1 VCLAGPE
8 HRSVHA
14 KISSALAEKDFECG
28 WRQRFRTIPR
38 LKSSVT
44 SSIRKTFPN
53 RIAPSAGSRCAAL
66 QPMASLSR
74 TDLLPEVTITAEG
87 VCAGIRSEPRMPIR
101 LLRAI
106 FFRWSN
112 PSQLSG
118 TLSIRREK
126 TRTSWQESLTAAE
139 RQRQSNCLS
148 RLGKQRLEEP
158 LLGGGLPQGIV
169 AIDMRR

>member
-1 VCLAGPE
+1 MRLAATV
-8 HRSVHA
+8 SND
-14 KISSALAEKDFECG
+14 AEAEE
-28 WRQRFRTIPR
+28 FRHFLDQEKVSEQDR
-38 LKSSVT
+38 A
-44 SSIRKTFPN
+44 IR
-53 RIAPSAGSRCAAL
+53 RIALRGSATDGVA
-66 QPMASLSR
+66 LSR